1 MTTFYIEVKTTGY
14 HPK

>member
-1 MTTFYIEVKTTGY
+1 MTTFCIDVKTTGY

>member
-1 MTTFYIEVKTTGY
+1 MTTFCIEVKTTGY